1 MEGLPEMGAGPQ
13 GRILVTCRT
22 SWMAL
27 FLHTSLAG
35 I

>member
-13 GRILVTCRT
+13 GHILVTYRT